1 MRLRVIFALAL
12 LIGCLAGQAGSQID
26 PLAPD
31 YLTENQDPRRTT
43 SLDRF
48 VIIDPRLDPLSVD
61 PLIRPLDPEH
71 TAEYLEMLKQIEP
84 LPAEDDLAG
93 RWSLELRDDRLRT
106 LNLNL
111 LQNGRVVFGRGD
123 MIVDG
128 MSQLAS
134 ASGLISQEV
143 LYLDIISLED
153 QTLYRCVLRPGTN
166 SLSGSYYAFGSGG
179 AVWSGTVSGSRSLYQ

>member
-1 MRLRVIFALAL
+1 MKLKVIFALAL
-12 LIGCLAGQAGSQID
+12 LTVCLAGQAGSQID

-31 YLTENQDPRRTT
+31 YLTEDQDPRRTT

-71 TAEYLEMLKQIEP
+71 TAEYQQKLKEIGP
-84 LPAEDDLAG
+84 LTAEDDLAG
-93 RWSLELRDDRLRT
+93 RWSLELRDNRLRT
-106 LNLNL
+106 LDLNL

-123 MIVDG
+123 MIADG
-128 MSQLAS
+128 MSQMAS

-143 LYLDIISLED
+143 LYLDIVSLED
-153 QTLYRCVLRPGTN
+153 QTLYRCVLRPDTN
-166 SLSGSYYAFGSGG
+166 SLSGSYYAFGPGG
-179 AVWSGTVSGSRSLYQ
+179 AVWSGTVSGSRSLSQ

>member
-1 MRLRVIFALAL
+1 MKLRVTFALAL
-12 LIGCLAGQAGSQID
+12 LMVCLAGQAGSQID

-31 YLTENQDPRRTT
+31 YLTENQDPRRAT

-93 RWSLELRDDRLRT
+93 MWSLELRDDRLRT
-106 LNLNL
+106 LNINL

-143 LYLDIISLED
+143 LYLDIVSLED
-153 QTLYRCVLRPGTN
+153 QTLYRCVLRPGMN
-166 SLSGSYYAFGSGG
+166 SLSGSYYAFGPGG
-179 AVWSGTVSGSRSLYQ
+179 TVWSGTVSGSRSLYQ